1 MGPHLLVITMVIK
14 WQWTL
19 IHGYSHVQLI
29 FEQALKSWV
38 LGRIC
43 YAVCHICRCCSLARY
58 ATLIHDATQ
67 SATYVTAVVQCLYQL
82 NEFLSVPIFFITSKP
97 GIGLQSITNLAKG
110 EITALTNSDMVIV
123 CGGSNDVNRD
133 MLHIGL
139 NSLEKFGNLR
149 TNTKIL
155 ILALQPGHDLV
166 QDSDSYTRHGQHFH
180 STGKFKVMQ

>member
-1 MGPHLLVITMVIK
+1 
-14 WQWTL
+14 
-19 IHGYSHVQLI
+19 
-29 FEQALKSWV
+29 
-38 LGRIC
+38 
-43 YAVCHICRCCSLARY
+43 
-58 ATLIHDATQ
+58 
-67 SATYVTAVVQCLYQL
+67 
-82 NEFLSVPIFFITSKP
+82 
-97 GIGLQSITNLAKG
+97 
-110 EITALTNSDMVIV
+110 MVIV